1 MAPKPVNTQME
12 LGLECYDPE
21 HTVSLTLPGK
31 IKSGIGLSKRDVLL
45 ILKWKITRITDNYKN
60 TVTDAA
66 MAK

>member
-1 MAPKPVNTQME
+1 ME

-45 ILKWKITRITDNYKN
+45 ILKWKTTRITDNYKN

>member
-1 MAPKPVNTQME
+1 ME

-21 HTVSLTLPGK
+21 HTVSLTFPGK